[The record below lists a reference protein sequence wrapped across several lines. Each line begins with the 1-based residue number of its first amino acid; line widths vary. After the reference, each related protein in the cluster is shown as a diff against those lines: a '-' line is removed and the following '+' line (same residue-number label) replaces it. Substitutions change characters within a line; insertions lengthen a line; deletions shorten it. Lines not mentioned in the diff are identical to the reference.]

1 MALRSLSLSLAP
13 SISSSPL
20 DRLKTSSRA
29 KESARIHRD
38 AIRCVS
44 RILACGLLPRDGCR
58 FTFARFSP
66 PLYIVDG
73 GANGDRLAFLP
84 VGRFLCLSTESS
96 PFLSSL
102 FLPLSRFLSHFRTH
116 LLPILPPPIPIP
128 TPSRVSF
135 LGTGFLPS
143 RHQTESKREGCS
155 SSKYS
160 PVVISR
166 KTPFFSPETEEILT
180 CIYIYSIAGARGE
193 EAESEV
199 RGNEA
204 WVG

>member
-96 PFLSSL
+96 PLLSSL

-116 LLPILPPPIPIP
+116 LLPIL
-128 TPSRVSF
+128 S
-135 LGTGFLPS
+135 LLPS
-143 RHQTESKREGCS
+143 PFPLPREYPFSAPGS
-155 SSKYS
+155 SPLATRPKASEKGVPLPS
-160 PVVISR
+160 THRSLSR
-166 KTPFFSPETEEILT
+166 GKLPFSRPRPKKF
-180 CIYIYSIAGARGE
+180 
-193 EAESEV
+193 
-199 RGNEA
+199 
-204 WVG
+204 